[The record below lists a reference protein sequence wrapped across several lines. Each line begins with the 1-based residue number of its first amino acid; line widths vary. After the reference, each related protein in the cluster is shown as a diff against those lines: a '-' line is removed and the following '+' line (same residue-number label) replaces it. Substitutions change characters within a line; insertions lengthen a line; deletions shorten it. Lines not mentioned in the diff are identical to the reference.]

1 MPQNNQRR
9 SNPRRDARQKAAE
22 QHTADVEK
30 RLAKDIARS
39 LAGVLRV
46 DGMPKVKQE
55 QAPKAEPKR
64 EQAEVEPQEAVET
77 VVSVPAES
85 VDEAPTDSELEGA
98 NSETAE
104 VAQPPVEV
112 PQVRVVD
119 QDSVAAVLENGRGY
133 AQFCDLALLDFA
145 SFVNPGGG
153 YIRGAWAQEEALC
166 AESYLYN
173 VLNQQRDW
181 YQENRRRN
189 INCEL
194 YRNRAL
200 VVPAVRF
207 ERGKM
212 HAYADVLVVAAPN
225 TRRAREEYHVT
236 DAQVEAAMRDRIR
249 FVLALIDSIGREK
262 AVLGAF
268 GCGAF
273 GGDAEVVARL
283 FREELASG
291 DFKVKQVVFAVPQAR
306 YDENLAKFQ
315 HAFSTFPA
323 APTTTY
329 AEAAAARRAQAEA
342 AAQAQAAEE
351 DDEDEDWRKY
361 L

>member
-39 LAGVLRV
+39 LAGVVRV
-46 DGMPKVKQE
+46 DGMPKVKRE
-55 QAPKAEPKR
+55 KAASASEPENEMAKAEPR
-64 EQAEVEPQEAVET
+64 QT
-77 VVSVPAES
+77 M
-85 VDEAPTDSELEGA
+85 DEAPVAVEGIEPEGTGTSEPA
-98 NSETAE
+98 
-104 VAQPPVEV
+104 VEL
-112 PQVRVVD
+112 PQVCVVD

-173 VLNQQRDW
+173 VLIEQRDW

-225 TRRAREEYHVT
+225 TRRAREEYHVADDT
-236 DAQVEAAMRDRIR
+236 LEAAMRDRIR
-249 FVLALIDSIGREK
+249 FVLALIDAQGREK

-273 GGDAEVVARL
+273 GGDAEMVARL

-291 DFKVKQVVFAVPQAR
+291 DFKVKQVVFAIPQAR

-315 HAFSTFPA
+315 HEFSAYPA
-323 APTTTY
+323 APAQSF
-329 AEAAAARRAQAEA
+329 AEAAAARRAKAEA
-342 AAQAQAAEE
+342 AAQAEAAEE
-351 DDEDEDWRKY
+351 DDEDDDWRKY